1 MTIFQT
7 YFHKI
12 VLLSISMSMLYF
24 VLCMAH
30 NIPSEDGIPF
40 FGKNEITLNGKTY
53 EVTHHEKIMSNN
65 IVDVSN
71 SNLDIIGHDLVVK
84 EIDSIIKL
92 LHEHSNESHNSII
105 QPPNGVLLYGPPGTG
120 KTTLGKSISNKL
132 SKDCNFIHISPDVLE
147 NKYYGEGLKHISAVF
162 SLARKIKPCVIFFDE
177 IDGFMSTRSAL
188 DQSHTNTMKTSI
200 LTCMD
205 SIQNEWNVLFIATTN
220 RKDALDP
227 ALLRRLD
234 VKLNMGL
241 PKVSEKNAF
250 IRKYI
255 TTQSMSDEDVESFTK
270 DFTQEYTLC
279 DIKNFCKFAVRQ
291 YLVKDKLKND
301 KMNILKDDF
310 INMFSN
316 YVDLNH
322 S

>member
-1 MTIFQT
+1 
-7 YFHKI
+7 
-12 VLLSISMSMLYF
+12 MSMLYF
-24 VLCMAH
+24 VMCMANH
-30 NIPSEDGIPF
+30 IPSEEGFSF
-40 FGKNEITLNGKTY
+40 FGNDELKINGKTY
-53 EVTHHEKIMSNN
+53 KVTHHEKLMANNLVDTSN
-65 IVDVSN
+65 SN
-71 SNLDIIGHDLVVK
+71 SNLDIIGHDSVVK
-84 EIDSIIKL
+84 EIDCIIKL
-92 LHEHSNESHNSII
+92 LHDHSNESRNSIV
-105 QPPNGVLLYGPPGTG
+105 QPPNGILLYGPPGTG
-120 KTTLGKSISNKL
+120 KTTLGKSISRKL

-162 SLARKIKPCVIFFDE
+162 SLASKIKPCVIFFDE
-177 IDGFMSTRSAL
+177 IDGFMSTRSTL

-234 VKLNMGL
+234 VKMNMGL
-241 PKVSEKNAF
+241 PKVSEKVAF
-250 IRKYI
+250 LRKYI
-255 TTQSMSDEDVESFTK
+255 TTESMSDEDVESFVN
-270 DFTQEYTLC
+270 DFTIEYTLC

-291 YLVKDKLKND
+291 YLMKHKLKNN
-301 KMNILKDDF
+301 KIEILKDDF
-310 INMFSN
+310 IELFSN

>member
-1 MTIFQT
+1 
-7 YFHKI
+7 
-12 VLLSISMSMLYF
+12 MSMLYF

-30 NIPSEDGIPF
+30 HIPNEDGFSF
-40 FGKNEITLNGKTY
+40 FGSNELKINGKTY
-53 EVTHHEKIMSNN
+53 EVNHHEKLMANN
-65 IVDVSN
+65 VVDISN
-71 SNLDIIGHDLVVK
+71 SKFDIIGHDLVIK

-92 LHEHSNESHNSII
+92 LHDHSNESENSIV
-105 QPPNGVLLYGPPGTG
+105 QPPNGILLYGPPGTG
-120 KTTLGKSISNKL
+120 KTTLGKSISKKL

-147 NKYYGEGLKHISAVF
+147 NKYYGEGLKHIAAVF
-162 SLARKIKPCVIFFDE
+162 SLAKKIKPCVIFFDE
-177 IDGFMSTRSAL
+177 IDGFMSTRSTL

-241 PKVSEKNAF
+241 PKSSEKVAF
-250 IRKYI
+250 IRKYV
-255 TTQSMSDEDVESFTK
+255 TTDSMSDKDVESFVN
-270 DFTQEYTLC
+270 DFTYEYTLC

-291 YLVKDKLKND
+291 YLIEHELKQN
-301 KMNILKDDF
+301 KMEISKDDF
-310 INMFSN
+310 VQMFSN